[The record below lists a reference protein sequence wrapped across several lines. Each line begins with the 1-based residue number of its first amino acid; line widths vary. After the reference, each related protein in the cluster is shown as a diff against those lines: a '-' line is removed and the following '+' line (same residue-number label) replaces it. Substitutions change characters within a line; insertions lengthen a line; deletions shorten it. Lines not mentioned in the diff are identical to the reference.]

1 MTAQILDG
9 RAQSAAILD
18 RVEREVAEFVASH
31 GRVPVLATVLVGDD
45 PASHTYVRMK
55 ANRCA
60 RVGMRSRRIELDAS
74 TSEEVLVETIR
85 ELSAD
90 PEVDG
95 ILLQHPVP
103 GHIDERAAFEAI
115 APSKDV
121 DGVTRTSFAMMAFDE
136 GGFQSATPGGI
147 MALLDAYDIPLAGRH
162 AVVVGRSPIL
172 GKPVGMLLLG
182 RNATV
187 TYCHSRTVDL
197 AEHVRRA
204 DIVIA
209 AVGRPELIR
218 GDWIKPGAVVVDA
231 GYADNRG
238 DVEFDAAAER
248 ASWITPVPGGVG
260 PMTIAV
266 LIDQTMKA
274 ARNREAARASR
285 LGLTPAGTGTD

>member
-1 MTAQILDG
+1 MTAKILDG
-9 RAQSAAILD
+9 RAISATILD
-18 RVEREVAEFVASH
+18 RVTKEVDEFVREH

-60 RVGMRSRRIELDAS
+60 KVGMQSRRIELDATIS
-74 TSEEVLVETIR
+74 TETLVAQIR
-85 ELSAD
+85 QLSAD

-103 GHIDERAAFEAI
+103 EHIDERAAFEAI

-121 DGVTRTSFAMMAFDE
+121 DGVTRTSFATMAFDE
-136 GGFQSATPGGI
+136 GGFHSATPGGI
-147 MALLDAYDIPLAGRH
+147 MALLDAYDIPLAGKH

-172 GKPVGMLLLG
+172 GKPVGMLLLA
-182 RNATV
+182 RDATV
-187 TYCHSRTVDL
+187 TYCHSRTVAL
-197 AEHVRRA
+197 ADHIAQA
-204 DIVIA
+204 DVVVA

-231 GYADNRG
+231 GYADNSG
-238 DVEFDAAAER
+238 DVEYDAAAER

-260 PMTIAV
+260 PMTIAT
-266 LIDQTMKA
+266 LIAQTIRAAYEHEREKA
-274 ARNREAARASR
+274 
-285 LGLTPAGTGTD
+285 